1 MTAKSSLGTAV
12 DPSEPESRPD
22 SSASESSSESSSEPW
37 AESLP
42 GFRRRRT
49 PAWAIDLL
57 IAVVVVGSGFAPIGG
72 PGVVE
77 LQPPDLRAIPVL
89 LLGALVL
96 PARRRWPVCAL
107 IATVVIACAAAL
119 AGLSTPA
126 FVIPVAV
133 SVYAV
138 TLSRPRRVAL
148 PLLIGSA
155 VLLPLANLATAV
167 PSAFSPSA
175 FAPAAFLSAR
185 AVQLIAIVAAAA
197 GIGAAAR
204 ARRATIAAITGRA
217 QRAEQTRE
225 SEARRRVAE
234 DRLAIA
240 RDLHDLVAHQI
251 AVINLQAGVASRGLR
266 DRPDEA
272 EQALAAIR
280 EAARSVITE
289 IGDLLALLRATG
301 GAATSLAPQVGLGR
315 LDALVALFEQS
326 GLRVQLAVDPA
337 ATRVTD
343 AVGVV
348 AYQVIQEGL
357 TNAHKH
363 GADHAIRL
371 TVTLSADA
379 LSARS
384 AHEQTLV
391 ITMENDAAERA
402 RRVRPGN
409 GLTGMRERVVAAGGE
424 MRAEQDARG
433 RFRLTVTLPL
443 APADSAP
450 DDSAPVDSAPPQGVP
465 VGGRPAAC
473 MPTDATPV
481 EAAPVHAALTSPAP
495 TNPVPANPV
504 RTQ

>member
-1 MTAKSSLGTAV
+1 MTRSRFGTPA
-12 DPSEPESRPD
+12 DPSAPESHDPRWPD
-22 SSASESSSESSSEPW
+22 PRWPDPSW
-37 AESLP
+37 ADQTWADPSWPDPLREA
-42 GFRRRRT
+42 RRRRP
-49 PAWAIDLL
+49 PAWAVDLF
-57 IAVVVVGSGFAPIGG
+57 IAVVVVASGFVPIGG

-77 LQPPDLRAIPVL
+77 PQPPDLWAVPVL
-89 LLGALVL
+89 LIGALVL
-96 PARRRWPVCAL
+96 PARRRWPLGAL
-107 IATVVIACAAAL
+107 VACVVIACAAAV

-133 SVYAV
+133 AVFAV
-138 TLSRPRRVAL
+138 TLRRPRRVAL
-148 PLLIGSA
+148 PFVLAAA
-155 VLLPLANLATAV
+155 VLLPLASLAALSPAV
-167 PSAFSPSA
+167 LDPTVFS
-175 FAPAAFLSAR
+175 PAAFLSAR
-185 AVQLIAIVAAAA
+185 VVQLIAVVAAAA
-197 GIGAAAR
+197 GLGAAAR

-217 QRAEQTRE
+217 RRAEQTRE

-280 EAARSVITE
+280 EAARSVIAE

-301 GAATSLAPQVGLGR
+301 GTATPLAPQVGLGR

-326 GLRVQLAVDPA
+326 GLRVQLAVDPD
-337 ATRVTD
+337 ATRVPD

-363 GADHAIRL
+363 GADHALRL
-371 TVTLSADA
+371 AVALPSATLPSAA
-379 LSARS
+379 LPADGS
-384 AHEQTLV
+384 HEQALV

-409 GLTGMRERVVAAGGE
+409 GLTGMRERVVAAGGG

-443 APADSAP
+443 APTDSAP
-450 DDSAPVDSAPPQGVP
+450 SQGVP
-465 VGGRPAAC
+465 V
-473 MPTDATPV
+473 DSTPV
-481 EAAPVHAALTSPAP
+481 AEPLDGAPDAAPTHT
-495 TNPVPANPV
+495 V
-504 RTQ
+504 RRQ

>member
-1 MTAKSSLGTAV
+1 MAGTPKRPRFGIRFRIRSGIV
-12 DPSEPESRPD
+12 SGSPSGIRSGID
-22 SSASESSSESSSEPW
+22 S
-37 AESLP
+37 
-42 GFRRRRT
+42 GKGRRT
-49 PAWAIDLL
+49 MAANQSGPKSWTDAPRQPRRPPAWAVDLL
-57 IAVVVVGSGFAPIGG
+57 IAVVVVTSGFAPIGG

-77 LQPPDLRAIPVL
+77 PQPPDLRAVPIL

-96 PARRRWPVCAL
+96 PTRRRWPVGAL
-107 IATVVIACAAAL
+107 IATVVVACAAAV

-133 SVYAV
+133 AVYAV
-138 TLSRPRRVAL
+138 TLRRPRRVAL
-148 PLLIGSA
+148 PLVIGA
-155 VLLPLANLATAV
+155 ALLLPIAGLAALSPAALDPAV
-167 PSAFSPSA
+167 FV
-175 FAPAAFLSAR
+175 PAAFLSAR
-185 AVQLIAIVAAAA
+185 AVQAAAVVAAAA
-197 GIGAAAR
+197 GLGAAAR
-204 ARRATIAAITGRA
+204 ARQATIAAITGRA

-301 GAATSLAPQVGLGR
+301 GEATPLAPQVGLGR

-337 ATRVTD
+337 VSRAPDSVS
-343 AVGVV
+343 AV

-363 GADHAIRL
+363 SADHTIRL
-371 TVTLSADA
+371 TVA
-379 LSARS
+379 LPAEG
-384 AHEQTLV
+384 APEQGPPAAEFT
-391 ITMENDAAERA
+391 ITMENAAADPA

-409 GLTGMRERVVAAGGE
+409 GLTGMQERVTAAGGE
-424 MRAEQDARG
+424 MRTEQDPHG
-433 RFRLTVTLPL
+433 RFRLTVVLPL
-443 APADSAP
+443 DPAGGAPHHDAP
-450 DDSAPVDSAPPQGVP
+450 TA
-465 VGGRPAAC
+465 
-473 MPTDATPV
+473 
-481 EAAPVHAALTSPAP
+481 AAPIGSVPIDSVPIGRAP
-495 TNPVPANPV
+495 IDRAPIGSVPTHSV